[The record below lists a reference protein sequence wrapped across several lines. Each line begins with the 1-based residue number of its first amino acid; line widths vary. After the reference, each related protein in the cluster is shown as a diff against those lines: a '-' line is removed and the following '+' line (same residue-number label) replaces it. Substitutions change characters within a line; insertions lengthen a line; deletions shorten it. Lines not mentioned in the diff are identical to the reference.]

1 MKNKITLGAIAIITL
16 SFVMV
21 VSWNSKNDIA
31 YDPIRF
37 YNRNGQVLKAMR
49 VFTDT
54 ITPSTANGYS
64 LDISAAGFNTILSV
78 NAIAVRNTATSTSV
92 ANVGVKTM
100 STTAVVFNSTEGN
113 GSLINILGS
122 NVLLGPSTAFA
133 ATSGLQLSVT
143 IIGY

>member
-1 MKNKITLGAIAIITL
+1 MKIERIIIVTLAVL
-16 SFVMV
+16 V
-21 VSWNSKNDIA
+21 VIVVLVAGRPTEPA
-31 YDPIRF
+31 YDPVKF
-37 YNRNGQVLKAMR
+37 YTRSGQVIKAIK
-49 VFTDT
+49 VFSDT

-64 LDISAAGFNTILSV
+64 MDISAAGFNTVLCV

-92 ANVGVKTM
+92 SNVGVKTM

-113 GSLINILGS
+113 SSLINILGS